1 MGEYTIYFDLVV
13 FDCSPALPS
22 YTHNGDDTR

>member
-1 MGEYTIYFDLVV
+1 VLIDYTL
-13 FDCSPALPS
+13 LPVIS